1 VAVRT
6 SRQPRPSPASPQHV
20 MAPIG
25 HTQAPRLS
33 RGRRLWT
40 LLMVLVLVVALIAG
54 AMLGDDGTPRG
65 GDLEEPAPTVVSA
78 GDRPTLAF

>member
-6 SRQPRPSPASPQHV
+6 SRQPRTSTAPPQHV

-25 HTQAPRLS
+25 HTRAPQLS
-33 RGRRLWT
+33 RGRLLWT
-40 LLMVLVLVVALIAG
+40 LLMVLVLVVALFAG
-54 AMLGDDGTPRG
+54 IMLRDDVAPGG